1 MSNFNKNNTKMFSH
15 TKQRWGLRK
24 LSVGVASVLLGFTF
38 LGVQSQQALADTN
51 TATGNVDV
59 LATTANQ
66 QISGNQVVLAAGQE
80 ATTVNQIPVVPNSYA
95 NAMNGFRPENGNT
108 QAIINS
114 STDAIK
120 ENGGDLTTKFN
131 QVGAQ
136 TDSNGNMSVTMS
148 ASNYKSNPADAAETV
163 DLQNLTSTQQNE
175 ITTFAAQVINQI
187 RSEVQAQSNGKNVSA
202 GFLKVSPFATQA
214 GNSIV
219 HAAYDNFTGEGHN
232 MAGLGAAAKNLGINS
247 WVGENIGGLL
257 TGTALE
263 AGWVKTITM
272 DQLKND
278 IYLSIL
284 SMMYVDNNSNSIG
297 AGGHTTALLN
307 DPSYNVNS
315 DNGGNAISLDRNGN
329 VIANQYLALTIDK
342 RNRVHFNFIS
352 DAGASADAKAKLAQ
366 GAFQPMFSAN
376 DHNHGQSSSAESS
389 ANSSAESSAS
399 SSAESSAN
407 SSAESS
413 ASSSAESSASGSTE
427 SSASSPA
434 ESSANGSAESSA
446 SGSAESS
453 ASSPA
458 ESSASSSAESSASS
472 PAESSASSL
481 AESSASSS
489 TESSASSPAES
500 SANSSAESSTSSS
513 AESSANSSAESSA
526 SSSAESSA
534 NSSAESSASS
544 SAESSASSSA
554 ESSASS
560 PAESSVS
567 SSAESSANS
576 SAESSASS
584 PAESSAS
591 SSAESSASS
600 SAESSASSPAES
612 SASSSAINTDNIAN
626 NATSNV
632 SDGHH
637 VTASRSNVQVG
648 AVNANKKLP
657 QTGNNNEGS
666 LFALAMLVLSTCFG
680 LGLRK
685 KRD

>member
-1 MSNFNKNNTKMFSH
+1 MSNFNKNNTKMFNH

-51 TATGNVDV
+51 TATGNVGS

-80 ATTVNQIPVVPNSYA
+80 ATTVNQTPVVPNGYA

-131 QVGAQ
+131 RVGAQ

-202 GFLKVSPFATQA
+202 GFLKVSPFAAQA

-232 MAGLGAAAKNLGINS
+232 MAGLEAAAKNLGINS

-307 DPSYNVNS
+307 DPSYNENS
-315 DNGGNAISLDRNGN
+315 NNGGNAISLDRNGN

-366 GAFQPMFSAN
+366 GAFQPMFLAN

-389 ANSSAESSAS
+389 AS
-399 SSAESSAN
+399 

-413 ASSSAESSASGSTE
+413 ASSSAESSAS
-427 SSASSPA
+427 SS
-434 ESSANGSAESSA
+434 
-446 SGSAESS
+446 
-453 ASSPA
+453 A

-472 PAESSASSL
+472 S

-489 TESSASSPAES
+489 AES
-500 SANSSAESSTSSS
+500 SASSS
-513 AESSANSSAESSA
+513 AESSASSSAESSASSSAESSASSSAESSASSSAESSASSSAESSASSSAESSASSSAESSA

-560 PAESSVS
+560 
-567 SSAESSANS
+567 SAESSANS
-576 SAESSASS
+576 SAESSV
-584 PAESSAS
+584 
-591 SSAESSASS
+591 
-600 SAESSASSPAES
+600 
-612 SASSSAINTDNIAN
+612 SSSAINTDNIAN

-637 VTASRSNVQVG
+637 VTASRSNVQAG

>member
-1 MSNFNKNNTKMFSH
+1 MSNFNKNNTKMFNH

-51 TATGNVDV
+51 TATGNVDG

-80 ATTVNQIPVVPNSYA
+80 ATTVNQTPVVPNGYA
-95 NAMNGFRPENGNT
+95 NAMNGFRPKNGPENGNT

-120 ENGGDLTTKFN
+120 ENGGDPTTKFN
-131 QVGAQ
+131 KVGFQ

-232 MAGLGAAAKNLGINS
+232 MAGLEAAAKNLGINS

-307 DPSYNVNS
+307 DPSYNENS
-315 DNGGNAISLDRNGN
+315 NNGGNAISLDRNGN

-366 GAFQPMFSAN
+366 GAFQPMFLAN
-376 DHNHGQSSSAESS
+376 DHNHGQS
-389 ANSSAESSAS
+389 
-399 SSAESSAN
+399 
-407 SSAESS
+407 
-413 ASSSAESSASGSTE
+413 
-427 SSASSPA
+427 
-434 ESSANGSAESSA
+434 
-446 SGSAESS
+446 
-453 ASSPA
+453 
-458 ESSASSSAESSASS
+458 
-472 PAESSASSL
+472 
-481 AESSASSS
+481 
-489 TESSASSPAES
+489 
-500 SANSSAESSTSSS
+500 
-513 AESSANSSAESSA
+513 
-526 SSSAESSA
+526 
-534 NSSAESSASS
+534 SSAESSASS

-560 PAESSVS
+560 
-567 SSAESSANS
+567 
-576 SAESSASS
+576 
-584 PAESSAS
+584 
-591 SSAESSASS
+591 SAESSASS
-600 SAESSASSPAES
+600 SAESSV
-612 SASSSAINTDNIAN
+612 SSSAINTDNIAN

-637 VTASRSNVQVG
+637 VTASRSNVQAG

>member
-1 MSNFNKNNTKMFSH
+1 MSNFNKNNTKMFNH

-51 TATGNVDV
+51 TTTGNVDG
-59 LATTANQ
+59 LE
-66 QISGNQVVLAAGQE
+66 QINGNQVVLAAGQE
-80 ATTVNQIPVVPNSYA
+80 ATTVNQTPVVPNGYA

-120 ENGGDLTTKFN
+120 ENGGNLTTKFN
-131 QVGAQ
+131 QVGAKI
-136 TDSNGNMSVTMS
+136 DSNGNTSVTMS

-202 GFLKVSPFATQA
+202 GFLKVSPFAAQA

-232 MAGLGAAAKNLGINS
+232 KAGLEAAAKNLGINS

-263 AGWVKTITM
+263 AGLVKTITM

-307 DPSYNVNS
+307 DPSYNENS
-315 DNGGNAISLDRNGN
+315 NNGGNAISLDRNGN

-366 GAFQPMFSAN
+366 GAFQPMFLAN
-376 DHNHGQSSSAESS
+376 DHNHGQS
-389 ANSSAESSAS
+389 
-399 SSAESSAN
+399 
-407 SSAESS
+407 
-413 ASSSAESSASGSTE
+413 
-427 SSASSPA
+427 
-434 ESSANGSAESSA
+434 
-446 SGSAESS
+446 
-453 ASSPA
+453 
-458 ESSASSSAESSASS
+458 
-472 PAESSASSL
+472 
-481 AESSASSS
+481 
-489 TESSASSPAES
+489 
-500 SANSSAESSTSSS
+500 
-513 AESSANSSAESSA
+513 
-526 SSSAESSA
+526 
-534 NSSAESSASS
+534 SSAESSASS

-560 PAESSVS
+560 SAESSV
-567 SSAESSANS
+567 
-576 SAESSASS
+576 
-584 PAESSAS
+584 
-591 SSAESSASS
+591 
-600 SAESSASSPAES
+600 
-612 SASSSAINTDNIAN
+612 SSSAINTDNIAN

-637 VTASRSNVQVG
+637 VTASRSNVQAG